1 MKKILFIL
9 CAMFALQMANAQ
21 DILMEVE
28 DTGTDLV
35 EAAAGGYTLSGPSS
49 YQLTG
54 TSGVGSTYVLS
65 PSLPAG
71 ATVEWS
77 IPGSGRA
84 YVYPA
89 GYGCYINIY
98 DVGSYRLTG
107 KITDS
112 TGKYEVQVYITVYK

>member
-1 MKKILFIL
+1 MKKVLFIL
-9 CAMFALQMANAQ
+9 CALFALQMANAQ
-21 DILMEVE
+21 EILIEVE

-35 EAAAGGYTLSGPSS
+35 EVVAGGYTLSGPSS
-49 YQLTG
+49 YQLT
-54 TSGVGSTYVLS
+54 GSTYVLS